1 MNAALGNALLLEI
14 KHLLQPEVDLNRIL
28 MDKSKIDRAK
38 SKVKDISEILHIE
51 EKSKAV
57 CIGVYSAID
66 GKAFD
71 YETY

>member
-1 MNAALGNALLLEI
+1 
-14 KHLLQPEVDLNRIL
+14 

-57 CIGVYSAID
+57 CIGVDSEID